1 MNLLMNK
8 SKERKSEE
16 EDRNLLF
23 LKSLLPHFTLIP
35 QQHILRV
42 RRRLETL
49 VEELAYPQST
59 NGGSESNTFTY
70 SSYQAYH
77 DVPQYMPSSYQTSPQ
92 SSDNTG
98 THTHHIQIFERNC
111 NQKSNL
117 HSFLLIFVS
126 F

>member
-1 MNLLMNK
+1 MNK

-92 SSDNTG
+92 SSDNTEEVVVF
-98 THTHHIQIFERNC
+98 T
-111 NQKSNL
+111 KVP
-117 HSFLLIFVS
+117 SFSIYWVDMIMSHRLLNKT
-126 F
+126 